1 MIHGRINPII
11 DPQLPHEQAG
21 FRKER
26 STVDQVTQ
34 LTQDI
39 EDCFE
44 VKKTVGAALVD
55 LTAAC
60 DIVWH

>member
-1 MIHGRINPII
+1 MHRKYHTIAVLQCII
-11 DPQLPHEQAG
+11 GSQAG

-26 STVDQVTQ
+26 LTVDQVTR

-44 VKKTVGAALVD
+44 AKETVGTVLVD
-55 LTAAC
+55 LTAAY
-60 DIVWH
+60 DTV